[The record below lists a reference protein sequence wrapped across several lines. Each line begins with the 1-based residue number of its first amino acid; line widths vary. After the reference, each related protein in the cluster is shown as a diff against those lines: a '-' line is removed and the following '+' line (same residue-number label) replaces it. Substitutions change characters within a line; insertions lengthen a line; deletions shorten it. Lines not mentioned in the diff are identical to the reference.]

1 MRSCAK
7 LTTAPAIVTQ
17 NDTDKIIS
25 AGWDVAAVSQA
36 ACIASLYAK
45 VNRIVDGHGMKATPE
60 RAAEGGKRVVDLEY
74 AKIAETMRS

>member
-7 LTTAPAIVTQ
+7 LTTAPATVTQ

-25 AGWDVAAVSQA
+25 AGWDVAAVSEA
-36 ACIASLYAK
+36 AFIASLYAM